1 MAGIQ
6 IEHRGD
12 AVVIQ
17 PHGSL
22 IGGDTTESLENAV
35 ETVLREPPKR
45 IIFDFHE
52 IDHINSIG
60 MATVIRSH
68 AACRK
73 KSVAFF
79 VVRAP
84 ERIRDV
90 FEITR
95 ISTLGI
101 LKGTVEDALA
111 S

>member
-12 AVVIQ
+12 AAVIQ

-45 IIFDFHE
+45 LVFDFSRV
-52 IDHINSIG
+52 DHINSIG
-60 MATVIRSH
+60 MATVIRTH

-73 KSVAFF
+73 QGVAFY
-79 VVRAP
+79 VVGAP

-90 FEITR
+90 FDVTR

-101 LKGTVEDALA
+101 LKRTLEDALA
-111 S
+111 G